1 MSFFYERKIN
11 FMAQHII
18 PITKGKKSKAL
29 ANGNNDATAIV
40 EGYDSS
46 TLISAN
52 QEITEGENTYS
63 FTIGATGTLTLHVS
77 DDYNTLKEVSSI
89 NS

>member
-1 MSFFYERKIN
+1 
-11 FMAQHII
+11 MAQHII
-18 PITKGKKSKAL
+18 PITKGNVSKAL
-29 ANGNNDATAIV
+29 ANGNYDAIVVV

-46 TLISAN
+46 ALIPFN
-52 QEITEGENTYS
+52 QEITESENTYS